1 MHSSIIRICV
11 ETGETREVKLASVPT
26 RLLKML
32 SPFCYT
38 PHRVIETSGWWFTF
52 CCLTL
57 KSNKA
62 PFLAQSIII
71 PAGGGGNVTFYRCWI
86 AVIVTDIQFE
96 LDKSL
101 PTPTGLSFTL
111 TYNLDLQSWRIHKG
125 GRPPPGRDLPS
136 SPLLSLFLPLR
147 SSVPLNQLGSLGS
160 AVSSPVGPGAEPQP
174 KN

>member
-11 ETGETREVKLASVPT
+11 VTGERREVKLASVPT

-62 PFLAQSIII
+62 QFLAQSIII
-71 PAGGGGNVTFYRCWI
+71 PAGGQHLIPFLNVTFYRCWI

-111 TYNLDLQSWRIHKG
+111 TYDLDLQSWRIHKG
-125 GRPPPGRDLPS
+125 DRPPAPS
-136 SPLLSLFLPLR
+136 GTGPPLLSAPLPFL
-147 SSVPLNQLGSLGS
+147 
-160 AVSSPVGPGAEPQP
+160 SPQ
-174 KN
+174 K